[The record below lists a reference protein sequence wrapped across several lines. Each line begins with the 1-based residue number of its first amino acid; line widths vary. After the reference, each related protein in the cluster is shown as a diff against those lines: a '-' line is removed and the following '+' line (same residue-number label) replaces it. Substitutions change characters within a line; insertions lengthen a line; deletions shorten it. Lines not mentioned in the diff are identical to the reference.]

1 MFTKN
6 GYVLGTMTKDEEIKV
21 EAQYH
26 WIRWLWFYFMFATLG
41 VVALVSF
48 SLAFTAWLDK
58 QPDMTVALLLVG
70 VVAGVYPFLLY
81 LSLHL
86 TEMICT
92 NRRVVYK
99 TGIISIKTE
108 EIKVE
113 RIESIQVKQTFWGR
127 VFGYGNILFSGTG
140 SAKAEFVDVK
150 DPLQVKAR
158 IEEAVDES
166 NRERER
172 DINGGDNRTT
182 FSAAPKER
190 EEA

>member
-1 MFTKN
+1 MFSQN
-6 GYVLGTMTKDEEIKV
+6 AYVKGTMTKDEEIKV
-21 EAQYH
+21 EAKYH
-26 WIRWLWFYFMFATLG
+26 WIKWLWFYFMFATLG

-48 SLAFTAWLDK
+48 SLAFTSYLDK
-58 QPDMTVALLLVG
+58 QTDMAAALLIMACVLG
-70 VVAGVYPFLLY
+70 IYPFLLY

-86 TEMICT
+86 TEMVCT
-92 NRRVVYK
+92 NRRVVYN

-140 SAKAEFVDVK
+140 SAKVEFFDVDN
-150 DPLQVKAR
+150 PLQVKAR

-166 NRERER
+166 NRDRER
-172 DINGGDNRTT
+172 DP
-182 FSAAPKER
+182 SPKETND
-190 EEA
+190 

>member
-1 MFTKN
+1 M
-6 GYVLGTMTKDEEIKV
+6 
-21 EAQYH
+21 A
-26 WIRWLWFYFMFATLG
+26 A
-41 VVALVSF
+41 
-48 SLAFTAWLDK
+48 
-58 QPDMTVALLLVG
+58 ALLIMACVL
-70 VVAGVYPFLLY
+70 GVYPFLLY

-86 TEMICT
+86 TEMVCT

-140 SAKAEFVDVK
+140 SAKVEFFDVDN
-150 DPLQVKAR
+150 PLQVKAR

-166 NRERER
+166 NRDRER
-172 DINGGDNRTT
+172 DP
-182 FSAAPKER
+182 SPKETND
-190 EEA
+190 